1 MTEKAIAPKT
11 NKKKKY
17 EDWEVRNALD
27 DLERAERVKEN
38 PELMKLVE
46 KQAKKKIAD
55 LKRIKW
61 TK

>member
-1 MTEKAIAPKT
+1 MVEKASEPKT
-11 NKKKKY
+11 KKKKY
-17 EDWEVRNALD
+17 EDWEVRSALD